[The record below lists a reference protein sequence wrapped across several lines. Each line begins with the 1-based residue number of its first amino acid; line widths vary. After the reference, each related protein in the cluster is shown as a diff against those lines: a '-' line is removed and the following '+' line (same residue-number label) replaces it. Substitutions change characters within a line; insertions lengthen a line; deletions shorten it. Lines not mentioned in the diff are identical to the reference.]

1 MALNLYMVG
10 LVVRDMGKSQEF
22 YRRLGLALPESGGE
36 QPVVEVKMGGELTFL
51 LLQQTGSIK
60 SDNPELAKEGS
71 DRSIFLEFNLKSRE
85 AVNAK
90 YAELIG
96 SGYQGYHTP
105 FESPF
110 GAYLALVNDPDGNIV
125 VLSA

>member
-10 LVVRDMGKSQEF
+10 LIVKDMGRSQEF
-22 YRRLGLALPESGGE
+22 YRRLGVALPESAGE
-36 QPVVEVKMGGELTFL
+36 QQVAEVKMGGELTFL
-51 LLQQTGSIK
+51 LLGQIGNIK
-60 SDNPELAKEGS
+60 SDNPELAKDGNDPS
-71 DRSIFLEFNLKSRE
+71 MFIEFNLKSRE

-90 YAELIG
+90 YAELTG
-96 SGYQGYHTP
+96 SGYQGYRSP

-110 GAYLALVNDPDGNIV
+110 GYLAVVNDPDGNAV